1 MSTTTTLNVPTG
13 PKKKGK
19 VKREEAVVSTQSTG
33 GDSDLSLYTHMSQ
46 DFFLLTFIFSLFIY
60 GEAKLYCSLSKLDPE
75 DPSVYCSEMYLAGK
89 LEAGS
94 LCLVRPER
102 IFPTQVYVGKTEMH
116 CVQQELEKLDDG
128 DLGDRLLENNVP
140 TVVGPEGNLYLIDHH
155 HFGLALF
162 EAFLD
167 FKRPMIHKVLYAC
180 VQVCFSP
187 NFHLHSFYST
197 KILVSTPANR
207 HQADYSNYSLPVFWR
222 IMENRNY
229 VLLRDER
236 GNNISVSDLPT
247 SLKALR
253 DNPYRSLAS
262 WVRHSNGYVKCGSK
276 GTTHLDQ
283 CLNAPAPFFFGM
295 HLGRVFV
302 EEISTCYLS

>member
-1 MSTTTTLNVPTG
+1 
-13 PKKKGK
+13 
-19 VKREEAVVSTQSTG
+19 
-33 GDSDLSLYTHMSQ
+33 
-46 DFFLLTFIFSLFIY
+46 
-60 GEAKLYCSLSKLDPE
+60 
-75 DPSVYCSEMYLAGK
+75 
-89 LEAGS
+89 
-94 LCLVRPER
+94 
-102 IFPTQVYVGKTEMH
+102 MH

-180 VQVCFSP
+180 V
-187 NFHLHSFYST
+187 
-197 KILVSTPANR
+197 
-207 HQADYSNYSLPVFWR
+207 QADYSNYSLPVFWR

>member
-180 VQVCFSP
+180 VQ
-187 NFHLHSFYST
+187 
-197 KILVSTPANR
+197 
-207 HQADYSNYSLPVFWR
+207 ADYSNYSLPVFWR